1 MKWKNIEE
9 IIFKIMMKLC
19 LLVVLG
25 SLMLIIAT
33 IAFKGLN
40 AMNLDMITKTPR
52 GGYYLGKEG
61 GVLNAIVGSL
71 FLTLASTAIALVLSL
86 PLVLYINIYRTKSR
100 FTEVIRA
107 SLDFL
112 WGIPSIVYGAFGFTV
127 MIFMGIK
134 ASLLGGII
142 AVTLLMLPI
151 MARAMDEAVSLV
163 PRELVEASYSLGATK
178 FETSF
183 KIVTRQSLSGIISAI
198 LIAAGRG
205 IGDAASVLFTAGF
218 SDRVPLSLFEP
229 AATLPLAIFFQL
241 GTPFPEVQ
249 ERAYA
254 SAFILTIIILCLSI
268 AARLF
273 ASRFNR
279 HIVK

>member
-9 IIFKIMMKLC
+9 IIFKILMKLC

-25 SLMLIIAT
+25 SLLLIIAT
-33 IAFKGLN
+33 IMLKGIN
-40 AMNLDMITKTPR
+40 AMDLDMITKTPQ

-61 GVLNAIVGSL
+61 GVLNAIVGSV

-100 FTEVIRA
+100 FTEIIRA

-127 MIFMGIK
+127 MIFMGIR

-183 KIVTRQSLSGIISAI
+183 KIVTRQSLPGIISAI

>member
-183 KIVTRQSLSGIISAI
+183 KIVTRQSLPGIISAI